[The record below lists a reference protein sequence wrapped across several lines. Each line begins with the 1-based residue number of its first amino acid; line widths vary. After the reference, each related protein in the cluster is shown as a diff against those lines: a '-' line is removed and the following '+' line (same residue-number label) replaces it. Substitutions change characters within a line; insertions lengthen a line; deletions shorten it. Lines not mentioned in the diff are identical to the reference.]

1 MKITAKPQ
9 FHNERI
15 DKYLEIKLKE
25 LGFKQATRN
34 MIKDN
39 VSEGVRVNGRTIKAS
54 YRLNQED
61 EIEIDKQYWEKFFEK
76 KDLSEEIIAQ
86 EGKLNIIF
94 EDEHL
99 IVLQKPKGLVVHPGA
114 GNRTNTLANYVKGY
128 LQNKDEFDKN
138 VDRAGIVHR
147 LDKAVSGIMVIA
159 KNKKVQNELK
169 TQFSKREVQ
178 KIYLAR
184 VRKYK
189 ASELSSVTKRRVK
202 DVMEEIKEGNVDYK
216 KWFEAK
222 GYIGRGDVD
231 RYKMEYKLYEFS
243 GSKPAK
249 SYILPLKGNQM
260 LIKIVTGRM
269 HQIRATLYYYGYYIK
284 GDTLYKP
291 KSRNRSSDEIALQSV
306 YLSFKHPITK
316 ENLSFITQNI

>member
-1 MKITAKPQ
+1 MKIIVKPQ

-15 DKYLEIKLKE
+15 DKYLEIKLKQ
-25 LGFKQATRN
+25 LGFEQTTRN

-76 KDLSEEIIAQ
+76 KNLSEEIVAQ
-86 EGKLNIIF
+86 EGKLDIIF
-94 EDEHL
+94 EDEYL

-114 GNRTNTLANYVKGY
+114 GNRTNTLANYIKGY
-128 LQNKDEFDKN
+128 LQSKDEFDRN
-138 VDRAGIVHR
+138 MDRAGIVHR
-147 LDKAVSGIMVIA
+147 LDKAVSGIMVVA
-159 KNKKVQNELK
+159 KNKMVQNELK
-169 TQFSKREVQ
+169 KQFSKREVE

-184 VRKYK
+184 VKKYK
-189 ASELSSVTKRRVK
+189 ASKLSSIKKRRLK
-202 DVMEEIKEGNVDYK
+202 DVVEEIKEEVVDYK
-216 KWFEAK
+216 NWFEAK
-222 GYIGRGDVD
+222 GYIGRSGVD
-231 RYKMEYKLYEFS
+231 RYKMEYKLYDFS

-291 KSRNRSSDEIALQSV
+291 KSRNRSSDEIGLQSI
-306 YLSFKHPITK
+306 YLSFKHPITEEK
-316 ENLSFITQNI
+316 LSFITLKI